1 MGLRLLCLGI
11 GTVFLIAGRHVWVPG
26 IGMAL
31 TAVAFFCG
39 PRQPRRIRSL
49 LKWMIP
55 VLVFL
60 GGYGF
65 LLSLTA
71 EASSPEYPVGELTGL
86 FLRSV
91 GMVFAVLVLE
101 ETLRPLA
108 LRARAKGPSGGRMA
122 LMLGLSYQ
130 LVPVFFQS
138 LEGVALAQRARSR
151 LWWTRPG
158 GILRACSSVFMLSH
172 RLSEELALSL
182 SLRLGHAGPS
192 ATQRPGD
199 ISGSPMVATPA
210 NRDLETPGLVD
221 VE

>member
-1 MGLRLLCLGI
+1 MKRIVLEAEAGRAGRVARGLRLLCLGI
-11 GTVFLIAGRHVWVPG
+11 GTIFLIAGRHVWVPG
-26 IGMAL
+26 IGLAL
-31 TAVAFFCG
+31 TAAAFFCG

-71 EASSPEYPVGELTGL
+71 EASSSEYPVGELARL

-91 GMVFAVLVLE
+91 GMVFAVFALE

-138 LEGVALAQRARSR
+138 LEGVAHAQQARSR

-158 GILRACSSVFMLSH
+158 GILRACSSLFMLSH
-172 RLSEELALSL
+172 RLSEELALAL
-182 SLRLGHAGPS
+182 SLRL
-192 ATQRPGD
+192 RPEGRVK
-199 ISGSPMVATPA
+199 GRQP
-210 NRDLETPGLVD
+210 
-221 VE
+221 